1 VERRSLDV
9 IHKRRPF
16 RYQRLDGLRDLVGE
30 TRLQLA
36 ECEIPVLD
44 LLE

>member
-9 IHKRRPF
+9 IHASA

-30 TRLQLA
+30 TQLPLA
-36 ECEIPVLD
+36 EFEMPVLD

>member
-9 IHKRRPF
+9 I
-16 RYQRLDGLRDLVGE
+16 YQRLDGLRDIVGQ
-30 TRLQLA
+30 TRLPLA
-36 ECEIPVLD
+36 EFEMPVLD